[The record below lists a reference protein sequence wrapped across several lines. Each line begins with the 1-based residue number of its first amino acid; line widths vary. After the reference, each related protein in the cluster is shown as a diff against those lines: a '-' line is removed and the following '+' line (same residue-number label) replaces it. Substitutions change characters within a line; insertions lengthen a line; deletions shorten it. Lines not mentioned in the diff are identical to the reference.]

1 MASARLACHHSES
14 GMTPKNFPQDLERLG
29 RHYTDLVRA
38 HGTGSRGAQQTDR
51 ATQERRMEILAGIA
65 DLSKAAIFDFGC
77 GAGHLLTYLKAFHSF
92 RGKYIGCDLTEEILA
107 VAKKNHPEA
116 RFMRRDV
123 LADGLTEKVDFA
135 LVSGTFNNR
144 MCDNWGFL
152 TAALRALYS
161 GVRDGVSFNLLSCY
175 VDYFDDGLYYAD
187 PEAVFRFCKEEL
199 SPRVALR
206 HDYKIKSGV
215 LPYEFT
221 VYVYRDNSPCR

>member
-1 MASARLACHHSES
+1 
-14 GMTPKNFPQDLERLG
+14 MTQETFPQDLEQLG

-38 HGTGSRGAQQTDR
+38 HGTEPSGAQQSDR
-51 ATQERRMEILAGIA
+51 ATQERRMEILAEIA
-65 DLSKAAIFDFGC
+65 DLSKATIFDFGC
-77 GAGHLLTYLKAFHSF
+77 GAGHLLTYLKVYHSF
-92 RGKYIGCDLTEEILA
+92 QGKYIGCDLTEEILA
-107 VAKKNHPEA
+107 LAKKSHPEA
-116 RFMRRDV
+116 RFTRRDV
-123 LADGLTEKVDFA
+123 LAHGLEEEVDFA

-144 MCDNWGFL
+144 ITDNWGFL

-161 GVRDGVSFNLLSCY
+161 GVRGGVSFNLLSRY

-206 HDYKIKSGV
+206 HDYKIKAGV

-221 VYVYRDNSPCR
+221 VYVYRDDSPCRHKKTP

>member
-1 MASARLACHHSES
+1 
-14 GMTPKNFPQDLERLG
+14 MTKETFSQDLEQLG

-38 HGTGSRGAQQTDR
+38 HGTEPGGAQQTDR
-51 ATQERRMEILAGIA
+51 ATQERRMEILVEIA
-65 DLSKAAIFDFGC
+65 DLSKATIFDFGC
-77 GAGHLLTYLKAFHSF
+77 GAGHLLTYLKAYHSF
-92 RGKYIGCDLTEEILA
+92 QGKYIGGDLTEEILA
-107 VAKKNHPEA
+107 VAKKSHPEA
-116 RFMRRDV
+116 RFTRRDV
-123 LADGLTEKVDFA
+123 LAHGLEEEVDFA

-144 MCDNWGFL
+144 ITNNWGFL

-161 GVRDGVSFNLLSCY
+161 GVRGGVSFNLLSRY

-206 HDYKIKSGV
+206 HDYKIKAGV

-221 VYVYRDNSPCR
+221 VYVYRDDSPCRRKKTP

>member
-1 MASARLACHHSES
+1 
-14 GMTPKNFPQDLERLG
+14 MTKETFSQDLALLS
-29 RHYTDLVRA
+29 RHYADLVRA
-38 HGTGSRGAQQTDR
+38 HGTEPGGAQQTDR

-77 GAGHLLTYLKAFHSF
+77 GTGHLLTYLKACHAFQ
-92 RGKYIGCDLTEEILA
+92 GKYIGCDLTEEILA
-107 VAKKNHPEA
+107 VAKKSHPEA
-116 RFMRRDV
+116 SFMRRDV
-123 LADGLTEKVDFA
+123 LADGLGEEVDFA

-144 MCDNWGFL
+144 MSDNWGFL
-152 TAALRALYS
+152 TATLRALYS
-161 GVRDGVSFNLLSCY
+161 GVRGGVSFNLLSCY

-206 HDYKIKSGV
+206 HDYQIKVGV

-221 VYVYRDNSPCR
+221 IYVYRDDGPCRRKNAP